1 MQRLRKACRP
11 LIAPT
16 YDHLHPWQGLL
27 SIMQIDPSYSSTCAL
42 WPADNNSAAMCVRR
56 TSSARHIQKISI
68 LKCDGH
74 TYIQMQNEM
83 RSRISCLA
91 LRRSAIIMSA
101 KWSIPLPQP
110 GSLLLQTLACLSSHG
125 MLSKF
130 HSFEKQ
136 HQLWRVGCLVMVV
149 NVQHWYQCMQMYRT
163 HVQT

>member
-1 MQRLRKACRP
+1 MSSLDRP
-11 LIAPT
+11 YIRSPSSLVGSVIHHA
-16 YDHLHPWQGLL
+16 DR
-27 SIMQIDPSYSSTCAL
+27 SIVLEYLCTAL

-74 TYIQMQNEM
+74 TYTQMQNEM

-149 NVQHWYQCMQMYRT
+149 NVQRWYQCI
-163 HVQT
+163 